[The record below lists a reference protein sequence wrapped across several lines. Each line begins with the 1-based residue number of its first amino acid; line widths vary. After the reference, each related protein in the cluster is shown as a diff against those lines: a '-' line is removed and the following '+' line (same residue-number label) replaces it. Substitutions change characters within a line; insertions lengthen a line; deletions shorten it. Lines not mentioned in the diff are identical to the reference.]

1 MVLAQDTGVLLL
13 DEPTTYLDL
22 AHQLEVLDLLAEL
35 NERDG
40 RTIALVLHDLN
51 QACRYAHVLVAMR
64 DGVVYAAGPPAEIVD
79 ATLVA
84 DVLNLRAEVIADP
97 VSGAPLCIPLD
108 RAARTAG
115 AGLRP
120 AAHHGG

>member
-1 MVLAQDTGVLLL
+1 VLLL

-35 NERDG
+35 NG

-64 DGVVYAAGPPAEIVD
+64 DGVVHAAGPPAQIVD
-79 ATLVA
+79 ATLVS
-84 DVLNLRAEVIADP
+84 DVLNLRAEVIEDP

-108 RAARTAG
+108 RAARANVTPLPTAR
-115 AGLRP
+115 ATSSS
-120 AAHHGG
+120 